1 MKKNDT
7 IPGIVITAFGLIAIA
22 YILSNPK
29 LPIISQNSN
38 GVLGNGFYSFVC
50 AVGFTFCGLLLTLR
64 GLKQKDTVDYF
75 QMTPEKLQN
84 FKTIGKMVALL
95 ALLLVLWKVT
105 NLFLILLPFYIFGI
119 NMLLKRSW
127 KFSLIF
133 AIVFS
138 AFIIGLFYF
147 GFTIQFNV

>member
-7 IPGIVITAFGLIAIA
+7 IPGIVVTVFGVIVIA

-29 LPIISQNSN
+29 LPIISQNAN
-38 GVLGNGFYSFVC
+38 GVLGNGFYSFIC
-50 AVGFTFCGLLLTLR
+50 AVGMTVCGVLLTLR

-75 QMTPEKLQN
+75 QITPEKIQN
-84 FKTIGKMVALL
+84 LKTIGMMVGLL
-95 ALLLVLWKVT
+95 ALLLILWKVS
-105 NLFLILLPFYIFGI
+105 NLFLVLLPFYVFGI
-119 NMLLKRSW
+119 NMLLKRGW

-147 GFTIQFNV
+147 GFSIQFNV

>member
-7 IPGIVITAFGLIAIA
+7 IPGIITTAFGVILIA

-38 GVLGNGFYSFVC
+38 GVLGNGFYSFIC
-50 AVGFTFCGLLLTLR
+50 AVGLTFCGVLLTLR
-64 GLKQKDTVDYF
+64 GLKQKDTVDYL
-75 QMTPEKLQN
+75 QLTPEKKENL
-84 FKTIGKMVALL
+84 KTIFMMIALL
-95 ALLLVLWKVT
+95 ALLLILWKVT
-105 NLFLILLPFYIFGI
+105 NLFLVLLPIYIFGI
-119 NMLLKRSW
+119 NMLMKRGW
-127 KFSLIF
+127 KFSLGF

-147 GFTIQFNV
+147 GFSIQFNV